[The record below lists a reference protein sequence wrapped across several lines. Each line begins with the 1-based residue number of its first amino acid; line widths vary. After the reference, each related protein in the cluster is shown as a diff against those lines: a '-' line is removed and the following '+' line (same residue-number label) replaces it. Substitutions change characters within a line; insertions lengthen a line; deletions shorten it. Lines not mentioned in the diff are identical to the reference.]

1 MSGSNL
7 TPGKRLSARWRM
19 AQALVRFHRDESG
32 AMIYLALVVLMIML
46 FVGGTA
52 VDLMRYEA
60 ERTRIMATAD
70 SAALAAA
77 SMRQVATPEDVVHNW
92 FEAKNLSHALTGVQQ
107 DIGLN
112 YRDVEVRTRAVSR
125 NLFMHL
131 LGVDELRSTHVG
143 RAEERRTN
151 VEIVLVLDL
160 SGSMDSNLKLTRL
173 KSAAIEFVEN
183 MLGEDQGDKVSVSVV
198 PYNGQ
203 VFVGSTL
210 MAQYNITDRHSQ
222 SYCVDLPGT
231 AYSRLALSPA
241 TPMPQHA
248 NADTYNSSDTSNS
261 WSRTNMAPGTTNIWC
276 PNVPANTIRVLS
288 NDIPRLRQ
296 QINALQ
302 AVGATS
308 IDAGLRW
315 GAAMLD
321 PSTRPVVS
329 NLIRQGHVPEAFEG
343 RPSEYNDR
351 ETLKVLVLMTDGEHW
366 PNEHVQD
373 GYRSGPSPIYRHTDG
388 NYSIY
393 HDRPRETLKYY
404 VPHKSAWYAHR
415 WAGESC
421 TSSNRCTA
429 TVPGGAGTPLNW
441 ADVWQQLRVQW
452 VANQLYRRPLGITL
466 DAATARLRNREGT
479 VIGSGPHGVALM
491 DNRLNTLCSLLKAQN
506 VAVFGIA
513 FEAPA
518 GGANVIRNCVSP
530 GRFYDVRGL
539 DLREAFRSIRA
550 QTQTLRLT
558 Q

>member
-1 MSGSNL
+1 MRGSHSPLAKRIPARLRL
-7 TPGKRLSARWRM
+7 TR
-19 AQALVRFHRDESG
+19 ALLRFHRDESG
-32 AMIYLALVVLMIML
+32 AMIYLALVVVLIML
-46 FVGGTA
+46 FIGGTA

-60 ERTRIMATAD
+60 QRTRIMSAAD

-77 SMRQVATPEDVVHNW
+77 SMRQVATPEEVVQNW
-92 FEAKNLSHALTGVQQ
+92 FEAKNLSHALVGVQQ

-112 YRDVEVRTRAVSR
+112 YRDVQVQTRAVSR
-125 NLFMHL
+125 NFFMHL
-131 LGVDELRSTHVG
+131 LGIDELRSTHAG

-173 KSAAIEFVEN
+173 KAAAVEFVEN
-183 MLGEDQGDKVSVSVV
+183 MLGEDQGDKVSISVV

-203 VFVGSTL
+203 VYIGPTL
-210 MAQYNITDRHSQ
+210 MAQYHITDRHDR
-222 SYCVDLPGT
+222 SYCVDLPPT
-231 AYSRLALSPA
+231 SYSRLAFSPT

-248 NADTYNSSDTSNS
+248 AADTYNSSDTGSG
-261 WSRTNMAPGTTNIWC
+261 WSRNNMAPGTSNIWC
-276 PNVPANTIRVLS
+276 PNIPANTVRVLS
-288 NDIPRLRQ
+288 NNIVQLRQ

-315 GAAMLD
+315 GAALLD

-329 NLIRQGHVPEAFEG
+329 NLIRQGQISEAFEG
-343 RPSEYNDR
+343 RPSAYNDR

-373 GYRSGPSPIYRHTDG
+373 GYRSGPSPIYRHSDG
-388 NYSIY
+388 NYSIF
-393 HDRPRETLKYY
+393 HDRRGETRNYY
-404 VPHKSAWYAHR
+404 VPHKSAWYPHR
-415 WAGESC
+415 WAGETCGRTSC
-421 TSSNRCTA
+421 TA
-429 TVPGGAGTPLNW
+429 IVPSGSGTPLDW
-441 ADVWQQLRVQW
+441 QEVWQDLRVQW

-466 DAATARLRNREGT
+466 DAAISRLRNREGT
-479 VIGSGPHGVALM
+479 VNSSGPHGVALM
-491 DNRLNTLCSLLKAQN
+491 DGRLNTLCSLLKAQN

-530 GRFYDVRGL
+530 GRFYDVQGL

>member
-7 TPGKRLSARWRM
+7 TPGKRIFARWRM
-19 AQALVRFHRDESG
+19 TQALVRFHRDESG
-32 AMIYLALVVLMIML
+32 AMIYLALVVVLIML
-46 FVGGTA
+46 FIGGTA

-60 ERTRIMATAD
+60 ERTRIMSTAD

-77 SMRQVATPEDVVHNW
+77 SMRQVASPEEVVQNW
-92 FEAKNLSHALTGVQQ
+92 FEAKNLSHALIGVQQ

-112 YRDVEVRTRAVSR
+112 YRDVQVQTRAVSR
-125 NLFMHL
+125 NFFMHL
-131 LGVDELRSTHVG
+131 LGVDELRSTHSG

-160 SGSMDSNLKLTRL
+160 SGSMETNLKLTRL
-173 KSAAIEFVEN
+173 KAAAIEFVEN
-183 MLGEDQGDKVSVSVV
+183 MLGEDQGDKVSISVV

-203 VFVGSTL
+203 VYVGPTL
-210 MAQYNITDRHSQ
+210 MAHYNITDRHDR
-222 SYCVDLPGT
+222 SYCVDLPPT
-231 AYSRLALSPA
+231 SYSRLALSPT

-248 NADTYNSSDTSNS
+248 DADTYNSSGTGTTWNTS
-261 WSRTNMAPGTTNIWC
+261 NMAPGTTNIWC

-288 NDIPRLRQ
+288 NDITRLRQ

-321 PSTRPVVS
+321 PATRPVVS
-329 NLIRQGHVPEAFEG
+329 RLIRDGHVAEAFEG
-343 RPSEYNDR
+343 RPFEYNDR

-366 PNEHVQD
+366 PNEHMQD

-388 NYSIY
+388 YYSIF
-393 HDRPRETLKYY
+393 HNRPGETRNFY

-415 WAGESC
+415 WAGETC
-421 TSSNRCTA
+421 RNNTCTA
-429 TVPGGAGTPLNW
+429 TVPSGTGTPLTW
-441 ADVWQQLRVQW
+441 QEVWQQLRVQW
-452 VANQLYRRPLGITL
+452 VANQMYRRPLGITL
-466 DAATARLRNREGT
+466 DAAIARLRNREGT
-479 VIGSGPHGVALM
+479 VIGSGPHGVAVM
-491 DNRLNTLCSLLKAQN
+491 DGRLNTLCSLLKAQN

-530 GRFYDVRGL
+530 GRFYDVSGL